1 MAGDDGDGRRGQRC
15 FKRVSR
21 ARRIRS
27 RLGTGAYLRY
37 VHGMTEIDQFESV
50 FKAADKTPFAYEAVA
65 ISTVLIVTDVDATR
79 TRELGETAAE
89 FLRVLG
95 TDVRWKFV
103 GGDDFSGVGNLLEE
117 VEAHRPDLICTY
129 RNLRIPVVDLPHS
142 LGVYVDVLT
151 QATTTPVLLLPH
163 PDLTESKSRLH
174 RGTQTVMA
182 ITDHLTGDQHLV
194 SYAAKLTAQEGN
206 LWLTHV
212 EDEAVFERYMTTISK
227 IASVDT
233 DTAREEIRRQLLKE
247 PHDYIRSCREVLAQ
261 LEKSFEIQ
269 ESVTLGHH
277 LTDYRRLV
285 EEHNVDLLVMNTK
298 DEDQLAMHGVA
309 YPLSVELR
317 DLPLLLL

>member
-1 MAGDDGDGRRGQRC
+1 
-15 FKRVSR
+15 
-21 ARRIRS
+21 
-27 RLGTGAYLRY
+27 
-37 VHGMTEIDQFESV
+37 MTEIDQFESV

-79 TRELGETAAE
+79 TRELGESTAE

-103 GGDDFSGVGNLLEE
+103 GGDDFSGVSNLLEE

-129 RNLRIPVVDLPHS
+129 RNLRIPAVDLPHS

-163 PDLTESKSRLH
+163 VDLTASKSRLH

-194 SYAAKLTAQEGN
+194 SYAAKLTTQEGN

-212 EDEAVFERYMTTISK
+212 EDEAVFERYMATISK

-261 LEKSFEIQ
+261 LEKSIEIQ
-269 ESVTLGHH
+269 ESITLGHH